1 MSVSTY
7 SATIEYLYHAAPLFQ
22 NIGAGAYKE
31 GLANT
36 LALDEHFGHPHRR
49 YRTIHVAGT
58 NGKGSVSSMLAAI
71 LQESG
76 LRVGLYTSPHLE
88 DFRERIRVNGEMI
101 PEQRVIDFVEQERSF
116 FEPLYPS
123 FFELTTALAFLYF
136 SEQNV
141 DVAVVEVGLG
151 GRLDCT
157 NIITPD
163 LSIITNI
170 SFDHQQ
176 FLGDTLAQIA
186 GEKAGIIKAGVPAV
200 VGETGGHADVRDVF
214 VRVFNEKNVS
224 NSSKSSLRFA
234 DEEPQYSK
242 VTTPPLQGEVR
253 EGSCCQ
259 LKGNYQRANI
269 QTVLCA
275 IDELRKQAF
284 YQPLLTAEA
293 IESGLAHVME
303 LTGLRGR
310 WQVVDN
316 HPLTICDVGHNAAGI
331 EQVVQQL
338 SAQPQEH
345 LRIVFGMVGDKDYHK
360 AMELMSTLR
369 DRAEFYLTQ
378 PSSERA
384 LPAATLAEA
393 ARQNGL
399 CVRVC
404 EPSIKKAV
412 EAARADAH
420 PDDLLFIG
428 GSCYLIADY
437 FTLC

>member
-1 MSVSTY
+1 M
-7 SATIEYLYHAAPLFQ
+7 
-22 NIGAGAYKE
+22 
-31 GLANT
+31 
-36 LALDEHFGHPHRR
+36 
-49 YRTIHVAGT
+49 
-58 NGKGSVSSMLAAI
+58 
-71 LQESG
+71 
-76 LRVGLYTSPHLE
+76 
-88 DFRERIRVNGEMI
+88 
-101 PEQRVIDFVEQERSF
+101 
-116 FEPLYPS
+116 
-123 FFELTTALAFLYF
+123 
-136 SEQNV
+136 
-141 DVAVVEVGLG
+141 
-151 GRLDCT
+151 
-157 NIITPD
+157 
-163 LSIITNI
+163 
-170 SFDHQQ
+170 
-176 FLGDTLAQIA
+176 
-186 GEKAGIIKAGVPAV
+186 
-200 VGETGGHADVRDVF
+200 
-214 VRVFNEKNVS
+214 
-224 NSSKSSLRFA
+224 
-234 DEEPQYSK
+234 
-242 VTTPPLQGEVR
+242 R

-259 LKGNYQRANI
+259 LKGYYQRANTA
-269 QTVLCA
+269 TVLCA
-275 IDELRKQAF
+275 VDELRKQAF

-360 AMELMSTLR
+360 AMELMATLR